1 MAVIQLYSVL
11 LHRTLGYFPPSI
23 THLVLTVWVLSVV
36 AKSYL
41 QGSSSPLVECCSV
54 DTEMIALFSTT
65 VLIEVVKEYWSNVT
79 WKHFSHSWNVRGL
92 NSFWQN
98 YTTRGEGGKKPNPGI
113 KNHCSL
119 IVFMSLLYFVGGPKT
134 SNLIVVPMVQVPC

>member
-41 QGSSSPLVECCSV
+41 QGSSGPVLECCSV

-79 WKHFSHSWNVRGL
+79 WKHFSHSWNVRSL
-92 NSFWQN
+92 
-98 YTTRGEGGKKPNPGI
+98 TTLSNKIIPHGGEGEKKH
-113 KNHCSL
+113 KKKKQCSL
-119 IVFMSLLYFVGGPKT
+119 IVLMSLLHIVGGPKT
-134 SNLIVVPMVQVPC
+134 SKLIADLMDQVPC